1 MTDPFLKY
9 LKKNSIQFKIGF
21 LMILAVI
28 LLSATCYLLYRNLS
42 SIVSSIRIDETPELR
57 LLSIRGIS
65 TDIEKA
71 GNSVRIYTIT
81 KNPKDIKPYYT
92 FISNI
97 DGKVS
102 KLRSECSNDS
112 ILLAQTD
119 TISNLIEE
127 NILIWNELLVLYK
140 DDNVIGNLR
149 QLSGQ
154 LDSVSGTPRKQ
165 GILKRVF
172 SRNTD
177 TLLVEREIAADLN
190 DIVEQ
195 NLATRDEL
203 AVQELQLAKNSS
215 EITEKFYDLITRM
228 EKEVY
233 EHIQSKAAAA
243 GEVADKTYR
252 WLVMLSISGGL
263 LAILVLYIIIRYV
276 RNAYAYQIALE
287 NSKDEAEKLARTKE
301 LFMANMSHEIRTPVT
316 AISGFTDQLLH
327 ESSNGNITRSLKIIK
342 SSSDHLVKII
352 DDILDFSKLQNNKL
366 TLEKVHFSISQL
378 LEDVYML
385 FEKQAQQNN
394 TSLSYSL
401 SPDTPAV
408 LLGDPYRLKQIMIN
422 LISNSVKFTKN
433 GDVHFAVSS
442 INKQSG
448 EIELVVEFKDTGIG
462 IDESK
467 LNLVFEDFTQAEMST
482 TRKYGGTGLGL
493 SIVKRLIELH
503 NGTINFRSWKN
514 QGTEITC
521 RVPYLTGDEKQ
532 LRKDSGQS
540 ITIPQEI
547 SRLKILIVDDEEYNR
562 LLFKKIL
569 DRWKCKCRLAVNG
582 MDALETLKE
591 DRYDL
596 LFMDIRMPGID
607 GVKTTQF
614 IRDEMKISGSDMPIV
629 FISAGSINEDGQK
642 YREAGMNAFL
652 QKPFTEEMLLT
663 TIMAVTENNTKLT
676 FAHNVDNGNSKP
688 DSSGKVNLHNLYHIS
703 AGDEQFVKQM
713 IITFVNTTQKGL
725 KEMQEAAVSV
735 KWESVA
741 DLAHKLLSPC
751 RHIGAADLYNLL
763 STVEKRIRNN
773 VSGEPVEAL
782 IEKSLREF
790 EAISE
795 LLNEH
800 VAEMK

>member
-327 ESSNGNITRSLKIIK
+327 ESSNENITRSLKIIK

-569 DRWKCKCRLAVNG
+569 DRWKCKCRLAANG

-663 TIMAVTENNTKLT
+663 TIMAVTENNTQLT
-676 FAHNVDNGNSKP
+676 IADNVDTGNSKP

-713 IITFVNTTQKGL
+713 IITFVNTTQNGL

-790 EAISE
+790 ETISE